1 GFREELEH
9 ILDASPADRRTLMFS
24 ATMPR
29 AIETLAKRY
38 QRDAKRVN
46 TVSEQRQHVDIDYR
60 ALTTPPQDV
69 ENAVFNVL
77 RYYDAPNSIVF
88 CGTRAAVNRMT
99 SRFTNRGLSVVALS
113 GELTQSERSHALQ
126 AMRDKRAQVCVAT
139 DVAARGIDLPELELV
154 IHADLPRNG
163 EALLHRS
170 GRTGR
175 AGRKGT
181 SVLIVPHKARKRTE
195 RLLKDA
201 NITANWGDPP
211 TADEI
216 IARDNARLLK
226 DPLLA
231 AAIEDAE
238 REFAQDLLDNFTSE
252 QIAAAFIRLHRKGKG
267 APEDIAATPP
277 DELARKPR
285 DARAT
290 KDARAPRKPARANFD
305 NSVWVKLSVGRKKS
319 AEPRWLLPMLCKA
332 GGVAKAEIGAI
343 RIGESE
349 THVELTPD
357 GANQLFTTIGMDG
370 LLENTIRATRV
381 DGSPNPAGN
390 QGTKDAPAP
399 RIARPQPAAS
409 KSQDYAKRRKPR
421 GEEDKPWEQSA
432 EATPERK
439 PRGKPGARSATRPKR
454 KPAKSKPSK
463 TPPQN
468 RNKRKWSPS

>member
-1 GFREELEH
+1 
-9 ILDASPADRRTLMFS
+9 
-24 ATMPR
+24 
-29 AIETLAKRY
+29 
-38 QRDAKRVN
+38 
-46 TVSEQRQHVDIDYR
+46 
-60 ALTTPPQDV
+60 
-69 ENAVFNVL
+69 
-77 RYYDAPNSIVF
+77 
-88 CGTRAAVNRMT
+88 
-99 SRFTNRGLSVVALS
+99 
-113 GELTQSERSHALQ
+113 LTQSERSHALQ

-231 AAIEDAE
+231 AAIDDAE
-238 REFAQDLLDNFTSE
+238 REFVQDLLENFTSE

-381 DGSPNPAGN
+381 DGPPNPAGN
-390 QGTKDAPAP
+390 QGTKGAPAP